1 LVHPVNE
8 LFIVIECRFQ
18 HSQLFCRRR

>member
-1 LVHPVNE
+1 VNE